1 MNFIKKVL
9 YRVCVIVCLIFLLAF
24 LSQFFPFLNGF
35 IVNVNAQENND
46 LPLKIRLEDGD
57 YDSLINKDSIY
68 SNTFTNESA
77 SGLNNVS
84 FYSYATYDLSH
95 CEQHENS
102 NCGIRNSPTPGY
114 YSFSYN
120 EDISLPKSN
129 YSDSTGWVGSFK
141 FLFAP
146 DMQVKTGNHY
156 TFFYLL
162 KKLEKNSDLRFNSNS
177 NFQPTLTGLNF
188 SNENGSEYNVLNQVE
203 NLNYYYYITYKD
215 VGSQNSYSYLKI
227 EFDVPDLSI
236 FNNQDLYLSSI
247 LFDVNEPYYNI
258 ELPFD
263 FLINYNTTEDRKLS
277 HSVYFIENGDVAY
290 NGIDCFGDICSDV
303 LSNLDM
309 DGVSPQDVQVLK
321 GIEICP
327 DTISSLSDLAC
338 YIRRVFDMIFR
349 FFTRFGNFFKQLL
362 APNDNFTIAQQF
374 FDTFHLED
382 GGLSQIIRSP
392 LTFISSLNSTTCT
405 PISLPLLSTSF
416 VLPCFSSFY
425 REKFPAIFNIYQI
438 VSTGIICYYCLIKVF
453 YIIKGLQTPDS
464 DKVEVL
470 DL

>member
-9 YRVCVIVCLIFLLAF
+9 YRACVIVSVVFLLAF
-24 LSQFFPFLNGF
+24 LSQFFPFLSF
-35 IVNVNAQENND
+35 IPNVFAESSSD
-46 LPLKIRLEDGD
+46 LPLKIRLENGD

-68 SNTFTNESA
+68 SNTFTNDNA

-95 CEQHENS
+95 CEQYENS
-102 NCGIRNSPTPGY
+102 ECGIRNSPTPGY
-114 YSFSYN
+114 YSFEYN
-120 EDISLPKSN
+120 EDIILPESN
-129 YSDSTGWVGSFK
+129 YNDSTGWVGSFK

-146 DMQVKTGNHY
+146 DMQVKEGNHY

-162 KKLEKNSDLRFNSNS
+162 EKLEKNSDLRFNSNS
-177 NFQPTLTGLNF
+177 NFQPLLSGLNF

-215 VGSQNSYSYLKI
+215 VGSQNVYSYLKI
-227 EFDVPDLSI
+227 EFDVPELSI

-247 LFDVNEPYYNI
+247 LFDVNTPTYTI
-258 ELPFD
+258 SMPFD
-263 FLINYNTTEDRKLS
+263 FLINYNTSEDRKLS

-303 LSNLDM
+303 LSGLDF
-309 DGVSPQDVQVLK
+309 DGVSPSDIQVLK
-321 GIEICP
+321 GLPVCS
-327 DTISSLSDLAC
+327 DTITSLSDIGC
-338 YIRRVFDMIFR
+338 HIRRLFDMLYR
-349 FFTRFGNFFKQLL
+349 FFVRAGNFFTQMFSHS
-362 APNDNFTIAQQF
+362 NDTTIAENF
-374 FDTFHLED
+374 FNLFHLED
-382 GGLSQIIRSP
+382 GGLSQIISFP
-392 LTFISSLNSTTCT
+392 LTFISSLDSTSCT
-405 PISLPLLSTSF
+405 PITLSLLDTDF

-425 REKFPAIFNIYQI
+425 REKFSSIFTIYQT
-438 VSTGIICYYCLIKVF
+438 VSTGIICYYCLINAF